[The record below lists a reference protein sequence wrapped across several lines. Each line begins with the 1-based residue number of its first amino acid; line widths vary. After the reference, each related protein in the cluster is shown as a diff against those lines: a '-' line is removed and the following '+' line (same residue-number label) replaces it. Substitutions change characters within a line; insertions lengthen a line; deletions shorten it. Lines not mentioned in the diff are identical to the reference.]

1 MRTAH
6 LWDKASKCHDGNCEL
21 SSNHL
26 FVWKGKAVN
35 AIVTIGIDLAKNVFA
50 AHGVVT
56 KVKPVLLCASVP
68 CIKLR

>member
-1 MRTAH
+1 
-6 LWDKASKCHDGNCEL
+6 
-21 SSNHL
+21 L